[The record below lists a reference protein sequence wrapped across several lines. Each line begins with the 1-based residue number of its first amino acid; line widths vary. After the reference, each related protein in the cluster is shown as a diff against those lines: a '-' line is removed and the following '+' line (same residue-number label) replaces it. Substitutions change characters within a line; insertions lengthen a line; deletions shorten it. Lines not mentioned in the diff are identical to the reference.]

1 VYKFPIKGREMSG
14 ANSTH
19 GEKRNAHGIL
29 VALSNG
35 KRLFG
40 RDRHRPENDIKMN
53 LNENGCRFI

>member
-1 VYKFPIKGREMSG
+1 MSG